1 MMLSRDE
8 RDSSDTD
15 RRSRKRPP
23 GSAAPGLGTARERL
37 RAPESVWG
45 AGSPTRF
52 RAAVRAGCV
61 RWWLVSGLRA
71 GLGVDWA
78 LGAWGTRDWPCANA
92 A

>member
-1 MMLSRDE
+1 MPRIHH
-8 RDSSDTD
+8 
-15 RRSRKRPP
+15 
-23 GSAAPGLGTARERL
+23 APGLGTARERL